1 MSSGSKTP
9 PTGAPLSL
17 SDIVLVIKGNLHM
30 KVKLFAHIAG
40 CFLLHRM
47 RMRRPFANNAS
58 VCVGVFEEVR
68 VSVRV
73 C

>member
-68 VSVRV
+68 VCV
-73 C
+73 CVC